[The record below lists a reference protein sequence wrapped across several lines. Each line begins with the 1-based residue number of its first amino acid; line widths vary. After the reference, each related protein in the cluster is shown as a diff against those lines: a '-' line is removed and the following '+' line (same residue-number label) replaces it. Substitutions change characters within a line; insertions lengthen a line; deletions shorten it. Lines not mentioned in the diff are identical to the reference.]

1 MNDADR
7 PIEVGLYDVT
17 KRFADVVAVDRV
29 TIEIGRGEFFSLLGP
44 SGCGKT
50 TSLRMIAGFEE
61 PDEGRIVLSGDDIGG
76 VAPYRRNV
84 NTVFQ
89 SYALFPHLTVH
100 ENVAFGLKRKRT
112 PKSQIRERV
121 RRYLDLV
128 QLRGYDDR
136 RPSQLSGGQQQRVA
150 LARALVNEPAVL
162 LLDEPLGALD
172 LKLRK
177 QMQLE
182 LIRIQ
187 REVGVTFVYVT
198 HDQEEALVMS
208 DRLAVMSQGRVEQ
221 IGFPEDIYERPG
233 TRFVAGFIGTSNIIE
248 ARVVGRLGDYLQVE
262 SAPGDRLLVAPPQG
276 RAVRAG
282 DLVAFTVRPEKLRV
296 AAADDAVPG
305 EMCTTV
311 GTVEDVVYQGVSTQL
326 VVRTDE
332 GSTLV
337 AFRQNSERVSDA
349 GTPGSR
355 ARLVWSPEFNV
366 VLADEGSSPPAEQG
380 PVVERVPEEALI
392 DE

>member
-1 MNDADR
+1 MSR
-7 PIEVGLYDVT
+7 PVNSSRPE
-17 KRFADVVAVDRV
+17 
-29 TIEIGRGEFFSLLGP
+29 
-44 SGCGKT
+44 SGSSA
-50 TSLRMIAGFEE
+50 SLRMIAGFEE
-61 PDEGRIVLSGDDIGG
+61 PDSGRLELTGRDIVG
-76 VAPYRRNV
+76 VAPYKRNV

-89 SYALFPHLTVH
+89 SYALFPHLTVAD
-100 ENVAFGLKRKRT
+100 NVAFGLRRKKVS
-112 PKSQIRERV
+112 KSDIRDRV
-121 RRYLDLV
+121 KHYLDLV

-311 GTVEDVVYQGVSTQL
+311 GTVEDVVYQGVTTQL

-332 GSTLV
+332 G
-337 AFRQNSERVSDA
+337 
-349 GTPGSR
+349 
-355 ARLVWSPEFNV
+355 
-366 VLADEGSSPPAEQG
+366 
-380 PVVERVPEEALI
+380 
-392 DE
+392 

>member
-1 MNDADR
+1 
-7 PIEVGLYDVT
+7 
-17 KRFADVVAVDRV
+17 
-29 TIEIGRGEFFSLLGP
+29 
-44 SGCGKT
+44 
-50 TSLRMIAGFEE
+50 
-61 PDEGRIVLSGDDIGG
+61 
-76 VAPYRRNV
+76 
-84 NTVFQ
+84 
-89 SYALFPHLTVH
+89 
-100 ENVAFGLKRKRT
+100 
-112 PKSQIRERV
+112 
-121 RRYLDLV
+121 
-128 QLRGYDDR
+128 
-136 RPSQLSGGQQQRVA
+136 
-150 LARALVNEPAVL
+150 
-162 LLDEPLGALD
+162 
-172 LKLRK
+172 
-177 QMQLE
+177 
-182 LIRIQ
+182 
-187 REVGVTFVYVT
+187 EVGVTFVYVT

-366 VLADEGSSPPAEQG
+366 VLADEG
-380 PVVERVPEEALI
+380 R
-392 DE
+392 